1 MSRSAASRNRSTK
14 NMISGSAFDC
24 RTCQSGVPLS
34 RSTCGRA
41 AAINR
46 ATWKPSPC
54 FALKEITPATVD
66 ICSLQF
72 RLGELTYCLSD
83 TRREFIRLEVASLHW
98 HIGETNT
105 RFANVISRIARGSN
119 RSVIGR
125 ALPYELQKKLQPCGP
140 LPASESHAYFL
151 PYIR

>member
-14 NMISGSAFDC
+14 NTISGSVFDC
-24 RTCQSGVPLS
+24 STDQSGVPLS

-46 ATWKPSPC
+46 ATSEPSPC
-54 FALKEITPATVD
+54 FALKAITPATVD
-66 ICSLQF
+66 IFSLQF
-72 RLGELTYCLSD
+72 SLAELTYRHSD
-83 TRREFIRLEVASLHW
+83 TRREFIGLEVASLHW

-119 RSVIGR
+119 
-125 ALPYELQKKLQPCGP
+125 K
-140 LPASESHAYFL
+140 
-151 PYIR
+151 